1 MAIVSNTFTTYSAKG
16 IRENLSNI
24 IYNISPEETP
34 FQSNIGKDSVQNTL
48 YEWQTDA
55 LQAAA
60 TNAQLEGDD
69 IGTYDPVTAT
79 VRMQNYCQISRKTV
93 VLSNTEEVVNKA
105 GRKSELA
112 YQLAK
117 KGAELKR
124 DMELVMVQSQV
135 ASAGSTSAAR
145 TTGSVLAFIKTNTDT
160 TGTDPSYTTLPNS
173 LRTDGTVRTFTETIL
188 NNVIQK
194 TWTSGGTPKIL
205 MTGPVNKQRV
215 SGFAGIAATRY
226 NIEGGAKPATIVGA
240 ADVYVSD
247 FGNVT
252 VVANRFQRERDALVL
267 DPEYAS
273 VAYLRPFQQME
284 LAKTGDAEKRLLIVE
299 YGLKITSENAHGLA
313 ADLVTS

>member
-48 YEWQTDA
+48 YEWQTDS

-93 VLSNTEEVVNKA
+93 VLSATEEVVNKA

-124 DMELVMVQSQV
+124 DMELVMVQSQI

-188 NNVIQK
+188 KNVIQK

-313 ADLVTS
+313 ADLITS

>member
-1 MAIVSNTFTTYSAKG
+1 
-16 IRENLSNI
+16 
-24 IYNISPEETP
+24 
-34 FQSNIGKDSVQNTL
+34 VQNTL

-124 DMELVMVQSQV
+124 DMELVMVQSQI

-188 NNVIQK
+188 KNVIQK

>member
-124 DMELVMVQSQV
+124 DMELVMVQSQI

-188 NNVIQK
+188 KNVIQK

-247 FGNVT
+247 FGSVT